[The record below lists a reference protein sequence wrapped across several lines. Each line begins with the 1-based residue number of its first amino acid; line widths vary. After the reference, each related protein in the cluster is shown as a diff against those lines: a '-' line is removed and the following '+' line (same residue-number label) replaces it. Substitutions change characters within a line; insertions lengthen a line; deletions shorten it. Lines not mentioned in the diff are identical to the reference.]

1 MVEKKSGRR
10 RRNIRKLR
18 ISIIV
23 SVFLTSMILLN
34 LGSNVAAEEGKKYTV
49 LWDRTWGGGEFDY
62 GYDVVEYDGNVYVTG
77 FTKSYDPGFSDI
89 CLLKYDG
96 QGKLL
101 WEETW
106 GMEGVYDHG
115 YGIEEWGGFLYI
127 TGYTYGHGSGASDI
141 CLLKYSMD
149 GDLLWFQTW
158 GGLSFDH
165 GYGIM
170 KYGGFLYVVGE
181 TWSYGAGTYDVCLL
195 KFDYEGNLIWF
206 RTWGGEDHDYGYGIY
221 CEEDHIFLTGE
232 TRNFGSG
239 ESDICILK
247 YDIEG
252 NHLWQSVWG
261 GGASDTGRDIIVYDR
276 HLYVTGQSESFGE
289 GTSSVILLKA
299 NLEGEILWNRTW
311 GGFDGDSGR
320 ALAALDD
327 RIYITGSTLGPAT
340 GSTDA
345 CLLEFDKKGNLLWEL
360 LWGGEEN
367 EQGYGLTISEE
378 TVYVTGHTWSSGKGF
393 SDVWLVKFATDNDE
407 DGYADSI
414 DAFPEDSSQW
424 SDADGDGFGDS
435 QEGNNPD
442 TFPQDRTQWQ
452 DADDDGYGDN
462 SQGRNADEFPQDPL
476 EWSDKDRDGIG
487 DNSDDFPHDITQW
500 QDSDNDGYGDNK
512 KGNNPDAF
520 PSDPN
525 EWRDSD
531 SDGIGDNKDF
541 APYISNYYF
550 YMMILISITIV
561 LLYGIHYRGQYQKTL
576 QDEAEEKMAGIR
588 LAIVELKDMGI
599 DTTEVEE
606 LLNQAVAQMEGSE

>member
-1 MVEKKSGRR
+1 MVEKISGQRK
-10 RRNIRKLR
+10 RNLRKLW
-18 ISIIV
+18 ISISV
-23 SVFLTSMILLN
+23 SVFLMSMILLN
-34 LGSNVAAEEGKKYTV
+34 LGSNVMAEEPKNYAV
-49 LWDRTWGGGEFDY
+49 LWDRTWGGDEFDY
-62 GYDVVEYDGNVYVTG
+62 GYDVVVHDGKVFITG
-77 FTKSYDPGFSDI
+77 FSKSYDPGFSDI

-96 QGKLL
+96 QGKLV
-101 WEETW
+101 WERTW
-106 GMEGVYDHG
+106 GMEGVNDHG
-115 YGIEEWGGFLYI
+115 YGILEWGGFLFI
-127 TGYTYGHGSGASDI
+127 TGYTYGYGSGASDI
-141 CLLKYSMD
+141 ILLKYSMD
-149 GDLLWFQTW
+149 GDLIWFRTW

-170 KYGGFLYVVGE
+170 EYGGFLYVVGE
-181 TWSYGAGTYDVCLL
+181 TWSYGAGTYDICLL
-195 KFDYEGNLIWF
+195 KFDYEGNLLWF

-221 CEEDHIFLTGE
+221 GEGDHIFLTGE

-252 NHLWQSVWG
+252 NYLWQTIWG
-261 GGASDTGRDIIVYDR
+261 GGDSDTGRDIIVYDR

-289 GTSSVILLKA
+289 GTSSVILVKA
-299 NLEGEILWNRTW
+299 NLDGEILWNRTW

-320 ALAALDD
+320 AIAALDD
-327 RIYITGSTLGPAT
+327 RIYITGSTFGHAT
-340 GSTDA
+340 GSTDV

-360 LWGGEEN
+360 LWGGKEY

-393 SDVWLVKFATDNDE
+393 SDVWLMKFETDNDV

-414 DAFPEDSSQW
+414 DAFPDDSSQW

-435 QEGNNPD
+435 PEGNNPD
-442 TFPQDRTQWQ
+442 AFPQERTQWR
-452 DADDDGYGDN
+452 DADGDGYGDN

-487 DNSDDFPHDITQW
+487 DNSDDFLHDITQW
-500 QDSDNDGYGDNK
+500 HDTDGDGYGDNK
-512 KGNNPDAF
+512 NGNNPDAF
-520 PSDPN
+520 PSDPT

-550 YMMILISITIV
+550 YLVILISITTV
-561 LLYGIHYRGQYQKTL
+561 LLYGIRYRGHYQKTL

-588 LAIVELKDMGI
+588 SAIVELKDMGI